1 MRFFSFLILTILSLS
16 SLHAFK
22 MADRLLEAEKG
33 DYIVTTQDKNYS
45 LLLLREKT
53 DTSIV
58 FEEVSIPC
66 HKIYLPGMDW
76 ADWMS
81 LGAPGHSSWIQYEI
95 DPHTL
100 KLVECYSCSK
110 RGWLY
115 IEESEHFFSKL
126 LSLNLSQ
133 VPQDEKKKIGHPPAQ
148 GEPDHRPFWTPTLT
162 SSSKKIKVPCETW
175 KASWPKDDTLLS
187 SCRIT
192 LYFPSKEKS
201 FFPLWIEANN
211 GHFNYS
217 IRGVH
222 FGKNLI
228 SPVAHLVPKRAPYIL
243 KSSEKTES
251 QRILSIKAPSYY
263 KNFTLF
269 VFDVTRLT
277 ERIGPI
283 PFTLKPG
290 KTQETYDL
298 LISSKD
304 LTSFLSKNHR
314 YKWLLYAEGATKS
327 SAESEDIF
335 LWNP

>member
-1 MRFFSFLILTILSLS
+1 MRFLFFFLLTILSLS

-33 DYIVTTQDKNYS
+33 DYIVTAQDKNYS

-53 DTSIV
+53 TTSIV

-66 HKIYLPGMDW
+66 NKIYLPGMDW
-76 ADWMS
+76 ADWVS

-95 DPHTL
+95 DPRTL
-100 KLVECYSCSK
+100 ELVECYSCSK
-110 RGWLY
+110 KGWLY
-115 IEESEHFFSKL
+115 MEESEHFFSKL
-126 LSLNLSQ
+126 LSLNLIK
-133 VPQDEKKKIGHPPAQ
+133 VPQEERKKIGHPPAP
-148 GEPDHRPFWTPTLT
+148 GEPDQRPFWTPTLA
-162 SSSKKIKVPCETW
+162 SSSKKVKIPCETW
-175 KASWPKDDTLLS
+175 KTSWPKDDTLLS

-211 GHFNYS
+211 GHFSYS
-217 IRGVH
+217 IRGIH
-222 FGKNLI
+222 LGKNLI
-228 SPVAHLVPKRAPYIL
+228 SPISHLVPKRAPYIL

-251 QRILSIKAPSYY
+251 QRILTIKAPSYY
-263 KNFTLF
+263 QSFSLF
-269 VFDVTRLT
+269 VFDVAHLN

-283 PFTLKPG
+283 PFTLESNKS
-290 KTQETYDL
+290 KETHDL

-304 LTSFLSKNHR
+304 LTAFLTKNHR
-314 YKWLLYAEGATKS
+314 YKWLLYAEGNTKS
-327 SAESEDIF
+327 SAESEDFF